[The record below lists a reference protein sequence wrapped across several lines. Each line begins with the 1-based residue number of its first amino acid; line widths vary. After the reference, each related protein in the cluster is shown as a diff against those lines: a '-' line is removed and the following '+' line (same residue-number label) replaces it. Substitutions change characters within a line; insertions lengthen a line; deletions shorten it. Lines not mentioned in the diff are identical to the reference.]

1 MFKVSMHLCNT
12 IVVVYMGN
20 NNIISYIDGI
30 SHDTDTRIDNVGAD
44 NATNAICID
53 STTTIDID

>member
-1 MFKVSMHLCNT
+1 MHLCNT